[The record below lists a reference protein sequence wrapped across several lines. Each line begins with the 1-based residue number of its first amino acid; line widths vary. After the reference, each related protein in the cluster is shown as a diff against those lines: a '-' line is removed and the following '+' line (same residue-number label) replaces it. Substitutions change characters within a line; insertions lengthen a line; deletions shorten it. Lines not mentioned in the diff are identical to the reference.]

1 MKHIIEM
8 KVSNPDLTI
17 DEISDLF
24 SNKFKNN
31 EDWVLTGFKSSI
43 KILSTTLEYEV
54 EIKDGDTITNALDIV
69 TSITD
74 TAKKFEIVID
84 SLVLKTIQ

>member
-84 SLVLKTIQ
+84 SLVLKTVQ